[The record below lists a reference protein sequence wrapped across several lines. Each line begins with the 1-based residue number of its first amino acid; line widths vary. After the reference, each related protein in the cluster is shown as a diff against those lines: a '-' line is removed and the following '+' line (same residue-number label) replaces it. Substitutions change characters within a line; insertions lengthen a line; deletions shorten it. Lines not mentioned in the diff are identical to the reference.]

1 MTWQDDAIALV
12 PNWLKGI
19 FFAFLSVLQ
28 LGAGLAYA
36 EAPAVEKTEGF
47 RIDAITAVA
56 LASPVVTLAI
66 GAMTIVSRHRIT
78 ERQMD
83 YERIHDQS
91 EQDIEAR
98 QKAVEVRLTLLEK
111 GIPCEHADCPI
122 VEIATGK
129 RDWSKLPPLKPNPA
143 TAKPNEDTVD
153 IP

>member
-1 MTWQDDAIALV
+1 MALV
-12 PNWLKGI
+12 PDWLKGA
-19 FFAFLSVLQ
+19 FFAALSVFQ

-36 EAPAVEKTEGF
+36 EAPKVEKTEGY

-83 YERIHDQS
+83 YERAHDQS

-98 QKAVEVRLTLLEK
+98 QKAMEVRMALLEK
-111 GIPCEHADCPI
+111 GIPCENENCPI
-122 VEIATGK
+122 VEVAIGK

-143 TAKPNEDTVD
+143 TAKPSDDTVD
-153 IP
+153 LP